1 LNKSFIFLLATA
13 AGVCVTASAAEW
25 KYYAADPGGTRFS
38 PLKQIDRT
46 NVRNLRVAW
55 TYRSGD
61 ARERPRTT
69 NECTPIV
76 VNGVMYVMSPQLKLI
91 ALDPATG
98 KERWRFDPYE
108 GSGTSARGVSRGV
121 AWWSDG
127 KLERI
132 LFGAG
137 TKLHSVD
144 ARSGKPVLDFG
155 DNGTVDLTQ
164 GLDRE
169 PPGAV
174 NGISTPGIVYKD
186 LIIVG
191 GSVGEGPRP
200 AAPGHVRAYNIRTG
214 RRAWIFHT
222 IPHPGEFGHETW
234 EGDAWKTAGGANNWG
249 GMSLDEKRGIVY
261 VSTGSPAFD
270 FYGGQRVG
278 QNLFGN
284 SVVALDAATGRRIWH
299 FQTVRHDLWDYDIP
313 TLPLLVRAA
322 GRDAVAQ
329 PTKTGHLWVLDRQSG
344 EPVFGAVERPAPA
357 SDIPGERASP
367 AQVFPA
373 KPPAFAAQR
382 FEPTNISESSRS
394 YVLDQLKKARAGDI
408 YLPPSFEGT
417 VIMPGFHGGALWGGA
432 SYNPSTGRLFVN
444 ANNVPWITTIV
455 KARAGSSYPYDHSGY
470 KRFEDDKGYPAS
482 KPPWGTLNAI
492 DLNKG
497 DLAWQVTLGEY
508 RELTAAGVPQTG
520 TELMG
525 GSIATAGGL
534 VFIGATKDEKFRA
547 FDQETGKVLWETMLE
562 AGGYATPATYEVNG
576 KQYVVIAAGG
586 GGKLNTKA
594 GDAFVAFA
602 LP

>member
-1 LNKSFIFLLATA
+1 MTKAIFAVLSCA
-13 AGVCVTASAAEW
+13 AACAADW
-25 KYYAADPGGTRFS
+25 KYYAADPAGTRYS
-38 PLKQIDRT
+38 PLKQIDRS
-46 NVRNLRVAW
+46 NVHKLRVAW

-61 ARERPRTT
+61 KRDRPRTT

-76 VNGVMYVMSPQLKLI
+76 VNGVMYVTSPQLKVI

-98 KERWRFDPYE
+98 KERWRFDPYQGDE
-108 GSGTSARGVSRGV
+108 NGARGVSRGV
-121 AWWSDG
+121 TWWSDG
-127 KLERI
+127 KQERI

-137 TKLHSVD
+137 TKLYAID
-144 ARSGKPVLDFG
+144 ARTGKPFDDFG
-155 DNGTVDLTQ
+155 DNGVVDLTK

-174 NGISTPGIVYKD
+174 NGVTTPGIIYKD

-200 AAPGHVRAYNIRTG
+200 AAPGHVRAYNVRTG

-222 IPHPGEFGHETW
+222 IPHPGEFGGDTW
-234 EGDAWKTAGGANNWG
+234 EGDAWKTAGGTNNWG
-249 GMSLDEKRGIVY
+249 GMSLDENRGLVF

-270 FYGGQRVG
+270 FYGGQRIG
-278 QNLFGN
+278 RNLFGN
-284 SVVALDAATGRRIWH
+284 SVIALDAATGRRVWH

-313 TLPLLVRAA
+313 CLPLLVKSR

-329 PTKTGHLWVLDRQSG
+329 PTKTGHLWVLDRQTG
-344 EPVFGAVERPAPA
+344 EPVFGAEERAVKP
-357 SDIPGERASP
+357 SDIPGEKAWLS
-367 AQVFPA
+367 QIFPL
-373 KPPAFAAQR
+373 KPPPFAAQR
-382 FEPTNISESSRS
+382 FEPTNISEPARAH
-394 YVLDQLKKARAGDI
+394 VLEQLKKTRAGDI

-432 SYNPSTGRLFVN
+432 SYDPSSGRVFVS
-444 ANNVPWITTIV
+444 ANNVPWIMTLV
-455 KARAGSSYPYDHSGY
+455 KARPGASYPYEHTGY
-470 KRFEDDKGYPAS
+470 KRFEDQDGYPAA

-497 DLAWQVTLGEY
+497 DLLWQAPLGEFK
-508 RELTAAGVPQTG
+508 ELTARGIPQTG

-534 VFIGATKDEKFRA
+534 VFIGASKDEKFRA
-547 FDQETGKVLWETMLE
+547 FDQDQGKVLWEVELE
-562 AGGYATPATYEVNG
+562 AGGYATPATYEAGG
-576 KQYVVIAAGG
+576 KQFVVIAAGG
-586 GGKLNTKA
+586 GGKQNTKA